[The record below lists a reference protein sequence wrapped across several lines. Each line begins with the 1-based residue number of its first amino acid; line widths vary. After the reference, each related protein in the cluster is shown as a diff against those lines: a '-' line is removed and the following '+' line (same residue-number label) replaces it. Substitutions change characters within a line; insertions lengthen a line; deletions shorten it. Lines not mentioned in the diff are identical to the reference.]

1 MISLFRRSF
10 RLVPAVFVV
19 VLLFVLPAS
28 AYSDEPPVNPPFYGG
43 VYITGSTRELGSVT
57 VYIPVNY
64 QSGYLGLTSS
74 GNLCNV
80 SSSSIS
86 GVIYRG
92 SSVYDFRL
100 SSWSE
105 PQYRVRATSY
115 YQYEDLTFTSITAS
129 NAEILDSFPPLV
141 SAASVLS
148 LVPLIFLGVIV
159 LCLFMKRF

>member
-1 MISLFRRSF
+1 MFRRAL

-19 VLLFVLPAS
+19 VVLLVLPAA
-28 AYSDEPPVNPPFYGG
+28 AYSDEPPPSPPFYGG
-43 VYITGSTRELGSVT
+43 VYITGVTRELGSVA
-57 VYIPVNY
+57 VYIPVSY
-64 QSGYLGLTSS
+64 RSGYLGLTSS

-86 GVIYRG
+86 GVLYRG
-92 SSVYDFRL
+92 SVEYDFRL
-100 SSWSE
+100 YSWSE
-105 PQYRVRATSY
+105 PQYRVQDSGY

-129 NAEILDSFPPLV
+129 NAEISDSFPPLV
-141 SAASVLS
+141 SADSVLS

>member
-1 MISLFRRSF
+1 MFRRAL
-10 RLVPAVFVV
+10 RLVPAVLAAVV
-19 VLLFVLPAS
+19 LFVLPAA
-28 AYSDEPPVNPPFYGG
+28 AYSDEPPSSPPFYGG
-43 VYITGSTRELGSVT
+43 VYIAGVTRELGSVT

-74 GNLCNV
+74 GNLFNV

-86 GVIYRG
+86 GVLYQG
-92 SSVYDFRL
+92 STEYQFRL

-105 PQYRVRATSY
+105 PQYRVQDSGY
-115 YQYEDLTFTSITAS
+115 YQYEDLTFTSITVS
-129 NAEILDSFPPLV
+129 NAEIFDSFPPLV
-141 SAASVLS
+141 SADSVLS